1 MLKKLAWALVVV
13 LLLGVSAAAAQDDR
27 TVYWQRWDVVIDNV
41 DTSGNQFDV
50 TEIYDVQFTGR
61 FTFGSAV
68 IPTENLD
75 RITNVG
81 VTVDG
86 ATLSQSC
93 SSRQATFC
101 MSNTQDGLS
110 ISYYFPQPVTNE
122 TVHIE
127 IAYTV
132 SGALRIY
139 SGGDQL
145 WWVAIPSEHY
155 GFPIGSSTI
164 TVQLPDGFAPR
175 EGVDPVVT
183 YGASADV
190 QVNGTKVVAKSTR
203 EIGGH
208 ESFEIRVQY
217 PHDPNA
223 APPAWQNSFD
233 EQRAFDENVMPL
245 VNLGILALSLFVAI
259 GGALFFYT
267 LYMRKGRD
275 PQIGP
280 VPTYLSEPPSDLP
293 PAIVGT
299 LVDERADPRDA
310 ISTIIDL
317 AHRGYLAIEESQN
330 EGVLGFGRSSEF
342 TFKRSDKALE
352 GLRPF
357 ESTMMRRLFGG
368 STMERTMN
376 SLRNKFYMVI
386 SEIQSDLYQELVTEK
401 LFDTSPSTT
410 RAVWSGIGVAII
422 ALAVILGFV
431 LFPLTDRYGM
441 LLVLPPIAI
450 GFVAVAALIVGP
462 AMPAK
467 TRTGAEEAAKWKAFY
482 EYLRNMEKYSTVEE
496 AASQFERYL
505 PYAVAFG
512 LDRTWINRFKNLS
525 YVPVPYWYYP
535 TYMGP
540 YRRGYMAG
548 TPMPRGVGMGDAGL
562 PGDLAR
568 AGGGASLD
576 QMSGGLA
583 GGLESIS
590 SGLSNMLDS
599 ASSALT
605 SRPQQASSGSSGS
618 WRSGGSSWSGGGFH
632 GGGGSG
638 GGSRGFG

>member
-1 MLKKLAWALVVV
+1 MLRKLVSAVVVV
-13 LLLGVSAAAAQDDR
+13 LLAGVSGAAAQDDR
-27 TVYWQRWDVVIDNV
+27 TVFWQRWDVVIDNV
-41 DTSGNQFDV
+41 DTTNNQFDV
-50 TEIYDVQFTGR
+50 TEIYDVEFGGR
-61 FTFGSAV
+61 FTFGTAV

-75 RITNVG
+75 DITNVQ
-81 VTVDG
+81 VMVDG
-86 ATLSQSC
+86 DTLSQSC
-93 SSRQATFC
+93 SSRQDSFC
-101 MSNTQDGLS
+101 ARNTQDGLS
-110 ISYYFPQPVTNE
+110 VTYYFPQPVSNE
-122 TVHIE
+122 TVHVE

-139 SGGDQL
+139 PDGDQL
-145 WWVAIPSEHY
+145 WWIAVPSEHF
-155 GFPIGSSTI
+155 GFSIGSSTI
-164 TVQLPDGFAPR
+164 TAQLPDGYAPR

-183 YGASADV
+183 YGAPSDV
-190 QVNGTKVVAKSTR
+190 QVNGTRVVATATR
-203 EIGGH
+203 QIGGY
-208 ESFEIRVQY
+208 EAFEIRVQY

-223 APPAWQNSFD
+223 SQPVWQQNFD
-233 EQRAFDENVMPL
+233 DQRAFEENVLPL
-245 VNLGILALSLFVAI
+245 VNLGIIALSLLVAV
-259 GGALFFYT
+259 GGGLFFYT

-275 PQIGP
+275 PKIGP
-280 VPTYLSEPPSDLP
+280 VPTYLSDLPSELP

-299 LVDERADPRDA
+299 LVDERADPRDV

-317 AHRGYLAIEESQN
+317 AHRGYLAIEESQK
-330 EGVLGFGRSSEF
+330 EGLLGFGRSSEF
-342 TFKRSDKALE
+342 TFKRTDKALE

-357 ESTMMRRLFGG
+357 ESKLMNRLFGG
-368 STMERTMN
+368 SKMERTMD
-376 SLRNKFYMVI
+376 SLRNKFYTVI
-386 SEIQSDLYQELVTEK
+386 SEVQGDLYRELVSEA

-410 RAVWSGIGVAII
+410 RALWSGIGVAII

-441 LLVLPPIAI
+441 LLVLPPIAV
-450 GFVAVAALIVGP
+450 GFVAVAALIIGP

-467 TRTGAEEAAKWKAFY
+467 TRKGAEEAAKWKAFY
-482 EYLRNMEKYSTVEE
+482 EYLRNMEKYATVEE
-496 AASQFERYL
+496 AAEQFERYL

-512 LDRTWINRFKNLS
+512 LDKSWINRFTQVQ
-525 YVPVPYWYYP
+525 YIPVPYWYYP

-540 YRRGYMAG
+540 YRRGYTAG
-548 TPMPRGVGMGDAGL
+548 TPLARGVGLGDAGM
-562 PGDLAR
+562 PGGLAR

-576 QMSGGLA
+576 QMSGNLS

-599 ASSALT
+599 ASRAMT

-618 WRSGGSSWSGGGFH
+618 WRSGGGSWSGGGFS